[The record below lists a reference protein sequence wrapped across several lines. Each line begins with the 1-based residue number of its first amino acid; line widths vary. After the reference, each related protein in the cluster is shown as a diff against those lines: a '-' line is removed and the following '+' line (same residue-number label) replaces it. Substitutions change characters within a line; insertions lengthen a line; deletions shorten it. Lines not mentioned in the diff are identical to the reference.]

1 MRTLT
6 TFALATLLATGC
18 ENVHS
23 KLDDMPK
30 PGPVATGQAKAA
42 DPGAAQVAVPALP
55 SNASVEER
63 VARLEAMMKKYEAP
77 LDFLAKVYAQQ
88 EQQAKQQQREEPA
101 EDAVFAVDV
110 SNDVKAGQV
119 DGPADAPVTIVK
131 AFDFACPYCQKVSGT
146 MDELVKDYGGKVR
159 VVYKNMVVHPQV
171 AQIVHV
177 ASCAAAKQGKYLQF
191 KNAFWDKG
199 FGPYIASQGKDHSA
213 YTDEGIAK
221 IAGDI
226 GLDVGKLKSDM
237 ASDDC
242 KKLVSDDMS
251 ELAKFHVN
259 STPTFFINGQHV
271 GGALPK
277 EAFKQIIDEK
287 LKVAEASGVS
297 GADYYSKEVVG
308 KGEKQFRSKMDPKP
322 N

>member
-1 MRTLT
+1 MSTHRFTTL
-6 TFALATLLATGC
+6 AVATLLAGGC

-23 KLDDMPK
+23 KLDDVPHTMPAEK
-30 PGPVATGQAKAA
+30 DTASTA
-42 DPGAAQVAVPALP
+42 GAATTPVPALGA
-55 SNASVEER
+55 NAGVEER
-63 VARLEAMMKKYEAP
+63 LARVEAQLRKYEEP
-77 LDFLAKVYAQQ
+77 LEFLAKVYAQQ
-88 EQQAKQQQREEPA
+88 KQQQQAQERDEPA
-101 EDAVFAVDV
+101 PDAVFAVDV
-110 SNDVKAGQV
+110 ANDIAIGQV
-119 DGPADAPVTIVK
+119 DGPATAPVTIVK
-131 AFDFACPYCQKVSGT
+131 AFDFACPYCQKVAGT

-171 AQIVHV
+171 AQIVHL

-199 FGPYIASQGKDHSA
+199 FGGYAASGGKDHSA

-221 IAGDI
+221 IAGEVGIDT
-226 GLDVGKLKSDM
+226 GKLKADM
-237 ASDDC
+237 AGDEC
-242 KKLVSDDMS
+242 KKLVENDMQ
-251 ELAKFHVN
+251 ELAKFKVN

-277 EAFKQIIDEK
+277 DAFKQIIDEK
-287 LKVAEASGVS
+287 LKIAEASGVG
-297 GADYYSKEVVG
+297 GADYYAKEVVG